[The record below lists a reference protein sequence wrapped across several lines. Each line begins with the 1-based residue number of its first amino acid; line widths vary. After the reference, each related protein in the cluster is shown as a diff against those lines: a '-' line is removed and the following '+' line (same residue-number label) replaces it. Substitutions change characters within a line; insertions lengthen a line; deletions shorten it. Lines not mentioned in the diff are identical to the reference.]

1 MHVCVLGHVQLLA
14 TPWTIA
20 HQAPLTMEF
29 SKQEYQS
36 ELPFTTPQDVPDLEI
51 ELTSL
56 ATPPLASRFFYHC
69 ATGETKEQYGVF
81 LRN

>member
-36 ELPFTTPQDVPDLEI
+36 ELPFTTPQDIPDLEI

-56 ATPPLASRFFYHC
+56 ATPPLASRFF
-69 ATGETKEQYGVF
+69 TTVPPGKPKNSTEIS
-81 LRN
+81 